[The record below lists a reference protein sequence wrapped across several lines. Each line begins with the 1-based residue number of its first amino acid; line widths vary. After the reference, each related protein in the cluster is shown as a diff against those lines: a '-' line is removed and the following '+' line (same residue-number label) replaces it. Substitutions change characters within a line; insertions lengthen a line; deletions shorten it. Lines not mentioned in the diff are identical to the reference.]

1 MNTESDAYEPEILS
15 FQELGY
21 PAIESLES
29 WIVDNVDGGSEIF
42 FEEREDGSRVQSLD
56 VHEELTF
63 LQKSYSKMLD
73 FIETVA
79 SGNTEIEDL
88 ERQAQKILD
97 GLTKSES

>member
-1 MNTESDAYEPEILS
+1 MSTQSDTSEPKILS

-42 FEEREDGSRVQSLD
+42 FEEREDGSRVHSLE
-56 VHEELTF
+56 VHEDLNF
-63 LQKSYSKMLD
+63 LQVAYSKMLD

-79 SGNTEIEDL
+79 ARNTEIDDL
-88 ERQAQKILD
+88 ERQARNILD
-97 GLTKSES
+97 SLPKSGA